1 MFQLQNGCNITI
13 MVKRKSS
20 GGGSTIY
27 GLMAGLLLGL
37 SVAAGVAYYVIKA
50 PMPFMDKASRSPDA
64 SGAPDPRNAQDPNAA
79 LATRETGPVTAPSSP
94 DQPVG
99 QLPLAGSDRS
109 AATGSARAPGASQS
123 GGDALGSLIATLAP
137 APSAS
142 GRSQQAAAVTPPVR
156 SDASTPTTVSPSTQA
171 PKSTGPYFLQVG
183 SFRVLEDAEA
193 LRAKII
199 LMGLPVEIQRA
210 EVNGLQVN
218 RVRVGPFARIDDMN
232 QTRIR
237 LGQEKIPTA
246 VVRQ

>member
-1 MFQLQNGCNITI
+1 M
-13 MVKRKSS
+13 
-20 GGGSTIY
+20 Y
-27 GLMAGLLLGL
+27 GVLAGLLIGLGL
-37 SVAAGVAYYVIKA
+37 AAGVAYYVIKA

-64 SGAPDPRNAQDPNAA
+64 PGSPDPRNAPDPNAA
-79 LATRETGPVTAPSSP
+79 LGSREVGPVTAPSSP
-94 DQPVG
+94 DQPTG
-99 QLPLAGSDRS
+99 QASGTGTGQGAPS
-109 AATGSARAPGASQS
+109 AAGATNK
-123 GGDALGSLIATLAP
+123 GGDALGSLIATLTPTPNAATRPSQP
-137 APSAS
+137 APVVSPPSPNDASSTPSKAS
-142 GRSQQAAAVTPPVR
+142 G
-156 SDASTPTTVSPSTQA
+156 
-171 PKSTGPYFLQVG
+171 PYYLQVG

-199 LMGLPVEIQRA
+199 LMGMPVEIQRA

>member
-1 MFQLQNGCNITI
+1 M
-13 MVKRKSS
+13 
-20 GGGSTIY
+20 Y
-27 GLMAGLLLGL
+27 GVLAGLLIGLG
-37 SVAAGVAYYVIKA
+37 VAAGVAYYVVKA

-64 SGAPDPRNAQDPNAA
+64 PGSPDPRNAPDPNAA
-79 LATRETGPVTAPSSP
+79 LSAREVGPVTAPSSP
-94 DQPVG
+94 DQPTG
-99 QLPLAGSDRS
+99 QVIMPGTGQ
-109 AATGSARAPGASQS
+109 AAQPAAGASKS
-123 GGDALGSLIATLAP
+123 SGDALGSLIATLTP
-137 APSAS
+137 APNATTRPAQTPSTGAS
-142 GRSQQAAAVTPPVR
+142 SSSSRSEAA
-156 SDASTPTTVSPSTQA
+156 SSPSTSKN
-171 PKSTGPYFLQVG
+171 PPNTGGPYYLQVG

-199 LMGLPVEIQRA
+199 LMGMPVEIQRA

>member
-1 MFQLQNGCNITI
+1 MA
-13 MVKRKSS
+13 KRKSS
-20 GGGSTIY
+20 GGSTMY
-27 GLMAGLLLGL
+27 GVLAGLLIGLGL
-37 SVAAGVAYYVIKA
+37 AAGVAYYVLKA

-64 SGAPDPRNAQDPNAA
+64 PGAPDPRNAPDPNAA
-79 LATRETGPVTAPSSP
+79 LGGREVGPVTAPSSP
-94 DQPVG
+94 DQPTG
-99 QLPLAGSDRS
+99 QASVTGTGQGAPS
-109 AATGSARAPGASQS
+109 AAGATNK
-123 GGDALGSLIATLAP
+123 GGDALGSLIATLTPAPNAASRPSQPAP
-137 APSAS
+137 AASLPPANDASSTPPKAS
-142 GRSQQAAAVTPPVR
+142 G
-156 SDASTPTTVSPSTQA
+156 
-171 PKSTGPYFLQVG
+171 PYYLQVG

-199 LMGLPVEIQRA
+199 LMGMPVEIQRA